1 MTLKEKLYDKAMI
14 DALPDAEELVY
25 AFMDDP
31 KLCYDACVHYLRF
44 RPDRLEELA
53 ITQQNRK

>member
-31 KLCYDACVHYLRF
+31 KLCYDACVHYLRY
-44 RPDRLEELA
+44 RPDRWEELA
-53 ITQQNRK
+53 IRQQNHK

>member
-31 KLCYDACVHYLRF
+31 KLCYDACVHYLHF
-44 RPDRLEELA
+44 RPDRWSELA
-53 ITQQNRK
+53 DRYHNAK

>member
-1 MTLKEKLYDKAMI
+1 MTMTLKEKLYDLAMI

-31 KLCYDACVHYLRF
+31 VL
-44 RPDRLEELA
+44 
-53 ITQQNRK
+53 